1 MLHQCG
7 HRQCSCA
14 SAAATPSFSIFLPM
28 SGSKLSSGGADDGE
42 VLLERS
48 KSDNI
53 NSSSTAVTVV
63 DCTLSLGT
71 PSTRLD
77 SEKKSF
83 AASSSSFCWD
93 VIPKKHASPAA
104 TGGGD
109 NQLPIARRCANCNT
123 TSTPLWRNGPRGPK
137 VGRRRSYISF
147 HSLMF
152 TYFRLSKL
160 PSHYWKF
167 IIMIRWQFFSGY
179 HVITRLSSHEIS
191 KNLKIIGGT

>member
-14 SAAATPSFSIFLPM
+14 SAAATPSFSIFFPM
-28 SGSKLSSGGADDGE
+28 SGSKSSSSRGPDDGE
-42 VLLERS
+42 VLLESS

-53 NSSSTAVTVV
+53 NSSSSAVTVV

-71 PSTRLD
+71 PSTRLGG
-77 SEKKSF
+77 EKKSF
-83 AASSSSFCWD
+83 AASSSSFRWD

-109 NQLPIARRCANCNT
+109 DQLLLARRCANCNT

-137 VGRRRSYISF
+137 VCSRRCYISF

-152 TYFRLSKL
+152 TYFRLLKL
-160 PSHYWKF
+160 PSQW
-167 IIMIRWQFFSGY
+167 
-179 HVITRLSSHEIS
+179 SS
-191 KNLKIIGGT
+191 NNKIIGGT